1 MEVSRAW
8 SIFPKLN
15 FDEGD
20 EDSEAMSSAR
30 DLNLLSTSRRRLFE
44 RVKYKKLLKEI
55 NKIPNIKTYQRV
67 SLNRRLLKCIQA
79 LFMPACP
86 VPCQGQWQ
94 LKSSREFKGNPAPV

>member
-1 MEVSRAW
+1 MNFPIGLRFMEVSRAW
-8 SIFPKLN
+8 SIFPKPNL
-15 FDEGD
+15 DKGD

-44 RVKYKKLLKEI
+44 RVKYKKVRKEI

-79 LFMPACP
+79 FFIP
-86 VPCQGQWQ
+86 VC
-94 LKSSREFKGNPAPV
+94 PAPYSAHGLPADRI